1 MFATEICSVEL
12 CAAEAVHSPS
22 SFPPVQIV
30 LLLVAIMELAIDSGA
45 LPLALRVGGQVV
57 QAKHIA
63 LILSR
68 ACQAPELQC

>member
-1 MFATEICSVEL
+1 MFATKICSVEL

-30 LLLVAIMELAIDSGA
+30 LNLSIMELAIDSGA
-45 LPLALRVGGQVV
+45 LPLALRVGSPVEE
-57 QAKHIA
+57 AKLAA

-68 ACQAPELQC
+68 ACRAPELQC

>member
-1 MFATEICSVEL
+1 MFATKICSVEL
-12 CAAEAVHSPS
+12 CAAEAVHSPL

-30 LLLVAIMELAIDSGA
+30 LNLSIMELAIDSGA

-68 ACQAPELQC
+68 AC